1 MEIINQHSQKLT
13 CSVNKMKEKIPK
25 LFVKSADFL
34 LEDEICPVTYVKPNQ
49 ITCF

>member
-1 MEIINQHSQKLT
+1 MEIINQHLQKLT

-25 LFVKSADFL
+25 LYVKFVDFIL
-34 LEDEICPVTYVKPNQ
+34 GDEIYPVTYVKPNQ